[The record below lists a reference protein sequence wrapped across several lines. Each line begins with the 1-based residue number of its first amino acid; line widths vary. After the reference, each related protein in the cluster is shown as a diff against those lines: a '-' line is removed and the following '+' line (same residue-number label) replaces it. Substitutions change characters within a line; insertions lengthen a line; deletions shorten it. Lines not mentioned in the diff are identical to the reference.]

1 MRACWYRCR
10 VPLHNASS
18 GCCCQSAGV
27 AAGGGCGMSMAVWTL
42 GPDGDDIDAV
52 AKKKA
57 RAWLPPK
64 TYVVIWGLCWRI
76 VFGLEHKSGKNL
88 SSNILHFLH
97 GPHGFSFLHS
107 CSVPEL
113 VKVRKSAEC
122 RLNVGW

>member
-10 VPLHNASS
+10 VPLQNASS

-64 TYVVIWGLCWRI
+64 TDVLIWGLCWRI
-76 VFGLEHKSGKNL
+76 VFGFENKSEKIYRPI
-88 SSNILHFLH
+88 SSTSFMDLMDSL
-97 GPHGFSFLHS
+97 FSIHVQYRS
-107 CSVPEL
+107 
-113 VKVRKSAEC
+113 
-122 RLNVGW
+122 W